1 MNRPRATTSFFANSS
16 YLARDVLRPL
26 SHVMA
31 CWELTWDFE
40 GEKYLEEEGS
50 YAALLNELLKELG
63 VVSPP
68 ACYHD
73 SEDRLAE
80 YVIEHL
86 KWPISKVGGLWAGA
100 DYDSIIEQGSFH
112 DLNEGDLTL
121 AAAGRIRAARIRG
134 QKHYDHMEP
143 SHRRMLAAVL
153 SIILFRRTPDP

>member
-1 MNRPRATTSFFANSS
+1 MNRPQRMTSFFANSS

-26 SHVMA
+26 SHIMA
-31 CWELTWDFE
+31 CWELSWDFKR
-40 GEKYLEEEGS
+40 EKYLEEEGS

-63 VVSPP
+63 IVTPP
-68 ACYHD
+68 ARYHG

-86 KWPISKVGGLWAGA
+86 KWPISKVGGRWVGA
-100 DYDSIIEQGSFH
+100 DYDSVIEQGAFH
-112 DLNEGDLTL
+112 DLNERDLIL

-134 QKHYDHMEP
+134 QKQYDDMEP
-143 SHRRMLAAVL
+143 SHRCMLAAVL

>member
-1 MNRPRATTSFFANSS
+1 M
-16 YLARDVLRPL
+16 ARDVLRPL
-26 SHVMA
+26 SHVME

-40 GEKYLEEEGS
+40 GEKYLAEEGS

-63 VVSPP
+63 IVSPP
-68 ACYHD
+68 ARYHD

-86 KWPISKVGGLWAGA
+86 KWPILKVGGRWVGA
-100 DYDSIIEQGSFH
+100 DYDSVIEQGSFH
-112 DLNEGDLTL
+112 DRNERDLTL
-121 AAAGRIRAARIRG
+121 AAAGRIRAAQILR